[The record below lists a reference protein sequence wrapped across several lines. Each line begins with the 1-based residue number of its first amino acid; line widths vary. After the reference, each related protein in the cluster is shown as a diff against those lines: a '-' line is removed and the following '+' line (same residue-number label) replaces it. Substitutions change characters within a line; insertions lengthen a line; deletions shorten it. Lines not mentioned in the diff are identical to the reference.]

1 MTHDSA
7 RRGGLGSGGAS
18 RALVVIGVLILAAL
32 IGVIVALVMLLNREE
47 PTPTPT
53 VVQEETGA
61 RSVLVTEE
69 NAEEVVEDM
78 LEPPGFA
85 PTSYEVSMTTD
96 WVFPDGA
103 SPSTN
108 AYVEN
113 LTNNETPVYFDILL
127 RDTDEVIYESPVI
140 PLGGVLENFKLDKDL
155 DAGSYECV
163 MVYHLIDDAQ
173 RTLSRLRVGLSITVE
188 S

>member
-1 MTHDSA
+1 MSNDSV
-7 RRGGLGSGGAS
+7 RGGKGAS

-32 IGVIVALVMLLNREE
+32 IGIIVALVMVLNREE
-47 PTPTPT
+47 PTPT
-53 VVQEETGA
+53 VIVQEETGG

-69 NAEEVVEDM
+69 NAEEVVEEM
-78 LEPPGFA
+78 LAPPGFA
-85 PTSYEVSMTTD
+85 PTSYEVSMTPD

-103 SPSTN
+103 SPSPN

-113 LTNNETPVYFDILL
+113 LTDNETPVYFDLLL

-140 PLGGVLENFKLDKDL
+140 PLGGVLQDIKLDTDL

-188 S
+188 N